1 MDRELFPILLRVWG
15 DLLVEVYYYVPL
27 EEVENT
33 VLCGLKLSK
42 WFDREVPIN
51 GENRKCLAAL
61 LNPKDD
67 MEKFRSDRY
76 RCVKLKILP
85 KYCFV
90 ADRYLYLMGLSNPDA
105 MELYY
110 ASIMPVEDYVF
121 GSYRL
126 PECLITSTVIGEYIS
141 IFGGKLESPLLF
153 DNSEELYL
161 NNIMEVY
168 QEEHIAFIDAIL
180 YCFYSKLA
188 EIGKLRKLEDMENR
202 VAVFFDLS
210 GSKRYTIKIPEL
222 GSFTKYD

>member
-1 MDRELFPILLRVWG
+1 M
-15 DLLVEVYYYVPL
+15 VEVYYYVPA
-27 EEVENT
+27 EEVEN
-33 VLCGLKLSK
+33 VVQCGLKLSK
-42 WFDREVPIN
+42 WFDKEVLID
-51 GENRKCLAAL
+51 GESRKCLTAL

-67 MEKFRSDRY
+67 MEKFKSDKY
-76 RCVKLKILP
+76 RCVKLEILP

-90 ADRYLYLMGLSNPDA
+90 ADSHLYLMGLSNPDA

-110 ASIMPVEDYVF
+110 ESVIPVEDYVF

-141 IFGGKLESPLLF
+141 VLEDRLGSPLLF

-168 QEEHIAFIDAIL
+168 QEKNTEFIDAML

-188 EIGKLRKLEDMENR
+188 EIGKLKKMEDKENR
-202 VAVFFDLS
+202 VAVFFDLPNN
-210 GSKRYTIKIPEL
+210 KRYTIKTPEI
-222 GSFTKYD
+222 GNIY